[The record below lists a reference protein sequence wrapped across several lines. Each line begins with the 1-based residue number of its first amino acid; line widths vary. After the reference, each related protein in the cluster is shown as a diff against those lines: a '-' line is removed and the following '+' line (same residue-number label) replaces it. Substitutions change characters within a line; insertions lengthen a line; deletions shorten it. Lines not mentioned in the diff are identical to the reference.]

1 MSVLTVP
8 LRRNEPLAR
17 YTTFGIGGT
26 ADWFFEPRTV
36 AELSEACRMAHSLCT
51 EVRILGGGSNL
62 LISDAGV
69 RGAVISMRR
78 FETRLIEPIAATM
91 VRVSAGVRLAR
102 LVRHCAKHGL
112 AGLECLAGIPG
123 TVGGAIAMNAGGIG
137 GTIGS
142 LVAWLDVMHPDGAMR
157 RLSAEEVAWG
167 YRSTNLGELV
177 VVFAGLRLTPR
188 PVEEV
193 VAQLE
198 RTLSCKR
205 TAQPLTM
212 PSAGCFFR
220 NPAGDYAGRLVDQ
233 AGLKGHRVGG
243 AMVSRKHANFLVNRG
258 GATARDVLELVRQV
272 RRAVLERF
280 HVELQ
285 NEVHCWV

>member
-1 MSVLTVP
+1 VSVLTVP